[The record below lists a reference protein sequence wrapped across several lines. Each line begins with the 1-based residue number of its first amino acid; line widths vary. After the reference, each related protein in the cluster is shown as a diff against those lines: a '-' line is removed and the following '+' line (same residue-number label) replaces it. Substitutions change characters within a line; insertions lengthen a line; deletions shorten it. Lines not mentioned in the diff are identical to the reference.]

1 MSKSS
6 TIRARM
12 DPQLKKEAE
21 TILHELGISTT
32 QALTLFYQQVR
43 LKRGIPFEVRLPDER
58 SGPSPRPVSQ
68 RPQPPFPVDGN
79 RSLMEQNVAAYKA
92 MHGELVERYLGQ
104 YVAIYDGQLVDY
116 DPDPVALLERVR
128 AQHPNQVVLRHK
140 VERTPKREL
149 RTRHPQIE
157 PLP

>member
-12 DPQLKKEAE
+12 DPQLKEEAE
-21 TILHELGISTT
+21 SILHELGISTT

-43 LKRGIPFEVRLPDER
+43 LRRGIPFEVRLPDDR
-58 SGPSPRPVSQ
+58 SRASQRPISQ

-79 RSLMEQNVAAYKA
+79 RSLMEQNVATYKA
-92 MHGELVERYLGQ
+92 MHSELVKHYLGQ
-104 YVAIYDGQLVDY
+104 YVAICDGQLVDH
-116 DPDPVALLERVR
+116 DHNPVALLERVR
-128 AQHPNQVVLRHK
+128 AQHPNQVVLRQR
-140 VERTPKREL
+140 VEQAPEREL
-149 RTRHPQIE
+149 RLRQPQIE